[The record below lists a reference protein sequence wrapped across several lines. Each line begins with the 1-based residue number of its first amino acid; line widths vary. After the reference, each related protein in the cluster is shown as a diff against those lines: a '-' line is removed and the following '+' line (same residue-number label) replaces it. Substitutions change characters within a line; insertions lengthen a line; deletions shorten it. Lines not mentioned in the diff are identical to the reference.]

1 LLCSPKSD
9 CVQVHDNIA
18 AFGGNASQVTIFG
31 QSAGA
36 GSVRA
41 LLQSPPVEGLIAG
54 AILQSDLGISSYNHY
69 LTIDQEIASQTVS
82 ILNETGCASGNGAA
96 ELACLRAYNASGL
109 TALATKANNVIVDGT
124 YVVSPAIV
132 YNGTSHVNKVPLL
145 IGNMRDD
152 GAPFISYID
161 TTSLNASLV
170 ANGIAPGP
178 VLANAE
184 DFPIPTSANA
194 TLNVYNVTAEV
205 QTDEWFECSDKV
217 STGFDLEPSHML
229 ILFRLL
235 LMQQH

>member
-1 LLCSPKSD
+1 MGLIATSSIALLAVSNS
-9 CVQVHDNIA
+9 VQVHDNIA

-41 LLQSPPVEGLIAG
+41 LLQSPPVDGLIAG
-54 AILQSDLGISSYNHY
+54 AILQSDLGIPSYNHY

-96 ELACLRAYNASGL
+96 ELACLRAYNAS
-109 TALATKANNVIVDGT
+109 ALVALKTVANNVIVDGT

-178 VLANAE
+178 VLANTE
-184 DFPIPTSANA
+184 DFPLPTSANA

-205 QTDEWFECSDKV
+205 LTDEWFECSDKV
-217 STGFDLEPSHML
+217 SPVPNTD
-229 ILFRLL
+229 
-235 LMQQH
+235 Q

>member
-1 LLCSPKSD
+1 MGLIATSSIALLAVSNS
-9 CVQVHDNIA
+9 VQVHDNIA

-41 LLQSPPVEGLIAG
+41 LLQSPPVDGLIAG
-54 AILQSDLGISSYNHY
+54 AILQSDLGIPSYNHY

-96 ELACLRAYNASGL
+96 ELACLRAYNAS
-109 TALATKANNVIVDGT
+109 ALVALKTVVNNVIVDGT

-178 VLANAE
+178 VLANTE
-184 DFPIPTSANA
+184 DFPLPTSANA

-205 QTDEWFECSDKV
+205 LTDEWFECSDKV
-217 STGFDLEPSHML
+217 SPVPNTD
-229 ILFRLL
+229 
-235 LMQQH
+235 Q